1 MVLSERRTEGRE
13 TLRQTG
19 RQGER
24 KRQDKASTSVP
35 GARVC
40 EGKAVKGGAM
50 MGKDYM
56 LAIIIVN
63 YDDNI
68 WTDQN
73 LLMDSDLPSG
83 WRTIKGSTGT
93 YYWHVPTG
101 ATQWQH
107 PCLTGMSQTLETP
120 EEAAEPSSKETD
132 GHTEDRLLGHE
143 DYHTIRDPDSKYFA
157 VRSLGWLQVE
167 EEDLSPGRS
176 SLAVS
181 NVIQQLSHC
190 RDGPEQRDRLGS
202 WGENREMMLVLKK
215 DTLTL
220 LDPLD
225 HTPLHCQPI
234 INIRVWGVG
243 CNNGRDRDFAFVA
256 GDKDSCVL
264 KCHVFRCDAPAKA
277 VAMALHEMCS
287 KMVAEKSV
295 RSPSRSLTMES
306 ISPAD
311 LPRQVEVLEAVRHQV
326 QKFEVQYIG
335 NLPVSR
341 AMGMEVLNR
350 AIESIMTSTDRDDWE
365 PAVIHVTDSMLSLW
379 RGEDEPLWEC
389 QVRFLTFL
397 GVGHDSHTFAVIADG
412 GTQQFE
418 CHVFWCE
425 PDAGILSEAVQ
436 AACMVQYQKC
446 LVAQTPPPRPRSWHM
461 TPSKV
466 KRANSMDG
474 AVFPPLTSRTGSLMT
489 TKGSINVRKG
499 MMAFFETFR
508 TKQATTS

>member
-1 MVLSERRTEGRE
+1 MTECKRLSVYKLPITGNCRLTQSVLCCGNDFQAAA
-13 TLRQTG
+13 L
-19 RQGER
+19 
-24 KRQDKASTSVP
+24 
-35 GARVC
+35 
-40 EGKAVKGGAM
+40 
-50 MGKDYM
+50 
-56 LAIIIVN
+56 LVN
-63 YDDNI
+63 NI

-73 LLMDSDLPSG
+73 LLLDPDLPSG
-83 WRTIKGSTGT
+83 WRTIKDSTGT

-107 PCLTGMSQTLETP
+107 PRLTGTP
-120 EEAAEPSSKETD
+120 QLLDAQVRRSRPAPVNLLRLTRSPQAFLLLSSW
-132 GHTEDRLLGHE
+132 HE
-143 DYHTIRDPDSKYFA
+143 DDLTNHDPDSKCFA

-190 RDGPEQRDRLGS
+190 SSPEQRER
-202 WGENREMMLVLKK
+202 LVLKK

-243 CNNGRDRDFAFVA
+243 CNNG
-256 GDKDSCVL
+256 
-264 KCHVFRCDAPAKA
+264 
-277 VAMALHEMCS
+277 
-287 KMVAEKSV
+287 
-295 RSPSRSLTMES
+295 S
-306 ISPAD
+306 ISPED
-311 LPRQVEVLEAVRHQV
+311 LPRQVEFLEAVRQQV

-350 AIESIMTSTDRDDWE
+350 AIESIMNSTDRDDWE
-365 PAVIHVTDSMLSLW
+365 PTVIHVTDNVLSLW
-379 RGEDEPLWEC
+379 KGEDGDEPFWEC

-397 GVGHDSHTFAVIADG
+397 GVGHDSHTFAVIVDG

-425 PDAGILSEAVQ
+425 PDAGIISEAVQ

-446 LVAQTPPPRPRSWHM
+446 LVAQTPPPRTKSWRAN
-461 TPSKV
+461 PSKV

-474 AVFPPLTSRTGSLMT
+474 AAFPPLTSRHHGGSSSSMMAQRMA
-489 TKGSINVRKG
+489 KGSGSSSSVRKG

-508 TKQATTS
+508 NKQAATS

>member
-1 MVLSERRTEGRE
+1 
-13 TLRQTG
+13 
-19 RQGER
+19 
-24 KRQDKASTSVP
+24 
-35 GARVC
+35 
-40 EGKAVKGGAM
+40 M

-73 LLMDSDLPSG
+73 LLLDPDLPSG
-83 WRTIKGSTGT
+83 WRTIKDSTGT

-107 PCLTGMSQTLETP
+107 PRLTGPTQPLETQQ
-120 EEAAEPSSKETD
+120 EEAGEQSSDKDTSGPPEQ
-132 GHTEDRLLGHE
+132 RSSWHE
-143 DYHTIRDPDSKYFA
+143 DYLTNHDPDSKCFA

-181 NVIQQLSHC
+181 NVIQQLSHSNS
-190 RDGPEQRDRLGS
+190 PEQRDRLEA
-202 WGENREMMLVLKK
+202 WGEGREMMMVLKK
-215 DTLTL
+215 DTLSL

-225 HTPLHCQPI
+225 QTPLHRQPI

-256 GDKDSCVL
+256 GDKDSCML
-264 KCHVFRCDAPAKA
+264 KCHVFRCNAPAKA
-277 VAMALHEMCS
+277 IATALHEMCS
-287 KMVAEKSV
+287 KMMSDKTLM
-295 RSPSRSLTMES
+295 RPSRSLTMES
-306 ISPAD
+306 ISPED
-311 LPRQVEVLEAVRHQV
+311 LPRQVEFLEAVRQRV

-350 AIESIMTSTDRDDWE
+350 AIESILNSTDHDDWE
-365 PAVIHVTDSMLSLW
+365 PIVIHVTDNILSFW
-379 RGEDEPLWEC
+379 RGEDGDEPFWEC

-397 GVGHDSHTFAVIADG
+397 GVGHDCHTFAVIVDG
-412 GTQQFE
+412 GTQRFE

-425 PDAGILSEAVQ
+425 PDAGMLSEAVQ
-436 AACMVQYQKC
+436 AACMVRNDKGRKKSSTFQVQYQKC
-446 LVAQTPPPRPRSWHM
+446 LVAQTPPPRSKSGRA

-466 KRANSMDG
+466 KRANSMDS
-474 AVFPPLTSRTGSLMT
+474 AAFPPLTSHFHGGSSGSMMT
-489 TKGSINVRKG
+489 ARITKGNGGSSSSSVRKG
-499 MMAFFETFR
+499 MLAFFETFR
-508 TKQATTS
+508 NKQAATS

>member
-1 MVLSERRTEGRE
+1 
-13 TLRQTG
+13 
-19 RQGER
+19 
-24 KRQDKASTSVP
+24 
-35 GARVC
+35 
-40 EGKAVKGGAM
+40 M

-56 LAIIIVN
+56 LAILIVN

-73 LLMDSDLPSG
+73 LLLDPDLPSG
-83 WRTIKGSTGT
+83 WRTIKDSTGT

-107 PCLTGMSQTLETP
+107 PSLNGPPQLLDTQQ
-120 EEAAEPSSKETD
+120 EEAGQQNSNSETD
-132 GHTEDRLLGHE
+132 GPPEARSSWHE
-143 DYHTIRDPDSKYFA
+143 DYLTNHDPNSKCFA
-157 VRSLGWLQVE
+157 VRSLGWLEVE

-181 NVIQQLSHC
+181 NVIQQLSQC
-190 RDGPEQRDRLGS
+190 NSPEHRERPGA
-202 WGENREMMLVLKK
+202 WGEGREMMLVLKK

-264 KCHVFRCDAPAKA
+264 KCHVFRCNAPAKA
-277 VAMALHEMCS
+277 IATALHEMCS
-287 KMVAEKSV
+287 KMMSEKSLM
-295 RSPSRSLTMES
+295 RPSRSLTMES
-306 ISPAD
+306 ISPED
-311 LPRQVEVLEAVRHQV
+311 LPRQVEFLEAVRQQV
-326 QKFEVQYIG
+326 QKFQVQYIG

-341 AMGMEVLNR
+341 AMVYCVCAGMEVLNR
-350 AIESIMTSTDRDDWE
+350 AIESIMNSTDRDEWE
-365 PAVIHVTDSMLSLW
+365 PIVVHVTDNILSLW
-379 RGEDEPLWEC
+379 KGQEGEEPFWDC

-397 GVGHDSHTFAVIADG
+397 GVGHDSHTFAVIVDG

-425 PDAGILSEAVQ
+425 PDAGNLSEAVQ

-446 LVAQTPPPRPRSWHM
+446 LVAQTPPPRSKSWRVN
-461 TPSKV
+461 PSKV

-474 AVFPPLTSRTGSLMT
+474 ATFPPLSSRHHGGSSSSIMMPRI
-489 TKGSINVRKG
+489 TKGNGSSSSNVRKG
-499 MMAFFETFR
+499 MLAFFETFR
-508 TKQATTS
+508 NKQAATS

>member
-1 MVLSERRTEGRE
+1 
-13 TLRQTG
+13 
-19 RQGER
+19 
-24 KRQDKASTSVP
+24 
-35 GARVC
+35 
-40 EGKAVKGGAM
+40 M

-56 LAIIIVN
+56 LAILIVN

-73 LLMDSDLPSG
+73 LLLDPDLPSG
-83 WRTIKGSTGT
+83 WRTIKDSTGT

-107 PCLTGMSQTLETP
+107 PRLSETP
-120 EEAAEPSSKETD
+120 Q
-132 GHTEDRLLGHE
+132 LL
-143 DYHTIRDPDSKYFA
+143 DTQCFA
-157 VRSLGWLQVE
+157 VRSLGWLEVE

-181 NVIQQLSHC
+181 NVIQQLSQC
-190 RDGPEQRDRLGS
+190 SSPEQRDRPGA
-202 WGENREMMLVLKK
+202 WGEGREMMLVLKK

-243 CNNGRDRDFAFVA
+243 CNNGRDFAFVA
-256 GDKDSCVL
+256 DDKDSCVL
-264 KCHVFRCDAPAKA
+264 KCHVFRCNAPAKA
-277 VAMALHEMCS
+277 IATALHEMCS
-287 KMVAEKSV
+287 KMMSEKTLM
-295 RSPSRSLTMES
+295 RPSRSLTMDS
-306 ISPAD
+306 ISPED
-311 LPRQVEVLEAVRHQV
+311 LPRQVEFLEAVRQQV
-326 QKFEVQYIG
+326 QKFQVQYIG

-350 AIESIMTSTDRDDWE
+350 AIESIMNSTDRDEWE
-365 PAVIHVTDSMLSLW
+365 PIVIHVTDNILSFW
-379 RGEDEPLWEC
+379 KGEEGEEPFWDC

-397 GVGHDSHTFAVIADG
+397 GVGHDSHTFAVIVDG
-412 GTQQFE
+412 GTQRFE

-425 PDAGILSEAVQ
+425 PDAGHLSEAVQ

-446 LVAQTPPPRPRSWHM
+446 LVAQTPPPRTKSWRA

-474 AVFPPLTSRTGSLMT
+474 AAFPPLTSHHHGGSSGTMMT
-489 TKGSINVRKG
+489 SRITKGNGSSSNVRKG

-508 TKQATTS
+508 NKQTATS

>member
-1 MVLSERRTEGRE
+1 MTECKRLSVYKLPITGNCRLTQSVLCCGNDFQAAA
-13 TLRQTG
+13 L
-19 RQGER
+19 
-24 KRQDKASTSVP
+24 
-35 GARVC
+35 
-40 EGKAVKGGAM
+40 
-50 MGKDYM
+50 
-56 LAIIIVN
+56 LVN
-63 YDDNI
+63 NI

-73 LLMDSDLPSG
+73 LLLDPDLPSG
-83 WRTIKGSTGT
+83 WRTIKDSTGT

-107 PCLTGMSQTLETP
+107 PRLTGTP
-120 EEAAEPSSKETD
+120 QLLDAQVRRSRPAPVNLL
-132 GHTEDRLLGHE
+132 RLTRSPQAFLLLWCLS
-143 DYHTIRDPDSKYFA
+143 RRRLDSRCFA

-190 RDGPEQRDRLGS
+190 SSPEQRDRLGA
-202 WGENREMMLVLKK
+202 WGEVRH
-215 DTLTL
+215 L
-220 LDPLD
+220 LPSCGRMQEVP
-225 HTPLHCQPI
+225 HPLHCQPI
-234 INIRVWGVG
+234 INIRVWGWAATMAG
-243 CNNGRDRDFAFVA
+243 EDFAFVA

-277 VAMALHEMCS
+277 IATALCGSAGLPE
-287 KMVAEKSV
+287 
-295 RSPSRSLTMES
+295 RSEVSS
-306 ISPAD
+306 ISPED
-311 LPRQVEVLEAVRHQV
+311 LPRQVEFLEAVRQQV

-350 AIESIMTSTDRDDWE
+350 AIESIMNSTDRDDWE
-365 PAVIHVTDSMLSLW
+365 PTVIHVTDNVLSLW
-379 RGEDEPLWEC
+379 KGEDGDEPFWEC

-397 GVGHDSHTFAVIADG
+397 GVGHDSHTFAVIVDG

-425 PDAGILSEAVQ
+425 PDAGIISEAVQ

-446 LVAQTPPPRPRSWHM
+446 LVAQTPPPRTKSWRAN
-461 TPSKV
+461 PSKV

-474 AVFPPLTSRTGSLMT
+474 AAFPPLTSRHHGGSSSSMMA
-489 TKGSINVRKG
+489 SVRKG

-508 TKQATTS
+508 NKQAATS